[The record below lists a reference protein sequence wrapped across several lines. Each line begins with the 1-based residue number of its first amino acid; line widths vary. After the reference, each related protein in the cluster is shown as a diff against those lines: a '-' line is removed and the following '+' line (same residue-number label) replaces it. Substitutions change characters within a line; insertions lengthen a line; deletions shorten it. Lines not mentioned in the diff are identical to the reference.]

1 VKRSGLLA
9 GYDVIERPNWQDTID
24 LYRLCCTLELWC
36 WKAQFGTR
44 EWLAELTR
52 ELESVDWR

>member
-1 VKRSGLLA
+1 MLA
-9 GYDVIERPNWQDTID
+9 GYGVIERPNWQETID

-36 WKAQFGTR
+36 WKAQFGMHDR
-44 EWLAELTR
+44 LAELTR